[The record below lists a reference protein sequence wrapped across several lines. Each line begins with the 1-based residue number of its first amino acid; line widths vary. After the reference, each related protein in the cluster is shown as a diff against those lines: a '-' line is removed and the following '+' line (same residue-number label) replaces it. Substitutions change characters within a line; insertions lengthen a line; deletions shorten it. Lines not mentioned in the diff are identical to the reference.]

1 MDHTL
6 HIPPRWQDLDLTAL
20 GERILL
26 LGATDSG
33 KSTLARYL
41 VHRLLEAGLRPA
53 YLDCD
58 IGQSTLG
65 LPATMNLAVP
75 SDALRTLEEGAPFP
89 PQPGASFFVGSV
101 TPRGHMLPLLVG
113 CQRLL
118 ERAWELEARSVVVD
132 TTGLID
138 PAQGGLA
145 LKQWKVE
152 LIRPHTVIALVKGR
166 ELEPI
171 LWPLRLAGR
180 PRVVE
185 LPVSPEARPRDRAE
199 RVARRQRLLNRY
211 FHGAGLLP
219 FPLGRLP
226 IFDLYRAATGR
237 LVGLQDARG
246 FTLALGVVEKWDRE
260 IGTLWLRTP
269 LQDATLVASLRIG
282 SCWLQQENARPVLP
296 TRPRPQHPGHRQAF

>member
-1 MDHTL
+1 MDRSL
-6 HIPPRWQDLDLTAL
+6 HIPPRWKDLDLTAL

-33 KSTLARYL
+33 KSTFALYL
-41 VHRLLEAGLRPA
+41 FQRLLEAGLHPA

-65 LPATMNLAVP
+65 LPTTMNLAIASGV
-75 SDALRTLEEGAPFP
+75 LRTAEEGAPFP
-89 PQPGASFFVGSV
+89 PQPGASFFVGSI

-118 ERAWELEARSVVVD
+118 QQAWELGARSVVVD
-132 TTGLID
+132 TTGLVD

-152 LIRPHTVIALVKGR
+152 LIRPQTVIALVKGR

-171 LWPLRLAGR
+171 LWPLRLAGS

-199 RVARRQRLLNRY
+199 RIARRQRLLNRY
-211 FHGAGLLP
+211 FRGAGLLS

-226 IFDLYRAATGR
+226 IFDLYRAAAGR
-237 LVGLQDARG
+237 LAGLLDAHG
-246 FTLALGVVEKWDRE
+246 FTLALGVVEKLDRE
-260 IGTLWLRTP
+260 TGTLWLRTP
-269 LQDATLVASLRIG
+269 LQDARQVASLRIG
-282 SCWLQQENARPVLP
+282 TCWLEQGNAQPAPPVS
-296 TRPRPQHPGHRQAF
+296 PRPHHPSHRP

>member
-1 MDHTL
+1 MDRSL
-6 HIPPRWQDLDLTAL
+6 QIPPRWKDLDLTAL

-33 KSTLARYL
+33 KSTFAWYL

-65 LPATMNLAVP
+65 LPTTMNLAVP
-75 SDALRTLEEGAPFP
+75 AEALRTAEEGTPFP
-89 PQPGASFFVGSV
+89 PQPGASFFVGSI

-118 ERAWELEARSVVVD
+118 ERAWELGARSVVVD

-166 ELEPI
+166 ELESI
-171 LWPLRLAGR
+171 LWPLRLAGS

-199 RVARRQRLLNRY
+199 RIARRQRLLNRY
-211 FHGAGLLP
+211 FQGAGLLS

-226 IFDLYRAATGR
+226 IFDLYRAAAGR
-237 LVGLQDARG
+237 LVGLLDARG
-246 FTLALGVVEKWDRE
+246 FAVALGVVEKLDRE
-260 IGTLWLRTP
+260 TGTLWLRTP
-269 LQDATLVASLRIG
+269 LQDASHVASLRIG
-282 SCWLQQENARPVLP
+282 ACWLQQGNAHPVSP
-296 TRPRPQHPGHRQAF
+296 TRPRPYHPGHRG

>member
-1 MDHTL
+1 MDRPL
-6 HIPPRWQDLDLTAL
+6 HIPPRWKDLDPTAL

-33 KSTLARYL
+33 KSTFARYL

-65 LPATMNLAVP
+65 LPTTMNLAVP
-75 SDALRTLEEGAPFP
+75 SGPLPTAEEDLLFP
-89 PQPGASFFVGSV
+89 PQPGASFFVGSI

-118 ERAWELEARSVVVD
+118 ERAQELEARPVVVD
-132 TTGLID
+132 TTGLVD

-152 LIRPHTVIALVKGR
+152 LVRPQTVVALVKGR

-171 LWPLRLAGR
+171 LWPLRLAEGT
-180 PRVVE
+180 RVVE

-199 RVARRQRLLNRY
+199 RIARRQRLLNRY
-211 FHGAGLLP
+211 FHGAGLLS
-219 FPLGRLP
+219 FPLGQRP
-226 IFDLYRAATGR
+226 IFDLHRAAAGR

-246 FTLALGVVEKWDRE
+246 FTLALGVVERLDRE
-260 IGTLWLRTP
+260 TGILWVRTP
-269 LQDATLVASLRIG
+269 LQDARSVASLRIG
-282 SCWLQQENARPVLP
+282 TCWLQQGNAPAAFP
-296 TRPRPQHPGHRQAF
+296 ARPRPQHPGHFR

>member
-6 HIPPRWQDLDLTAL
+6 HIPLRWKDLDLTAL

-33 KSTLARYL
+33 KSTFARYL

-75 SDALRTLEEGAPFP
+75 SETLRTLEEGAPFP

-118 ERAWELEARSVVVD
+118 ERAWDLGAHSVVVD

-171 LWPLRLAGR
+171 LWPLRLAGS

-185 LPVSPEARPRDRAE
+185 LPVSPEARPRDRSE
-199 RVARRQRLLNRY
+199 RIARRQRLLNRY
-211 FHGAGLLP
+211 FHGAGLLS

-226 IFDLYRAATGR
+226 IFDLYRAAAGR
-237 LVGLQDARG
+237 LAGLQDASG
-246 FTLALGVVEKWDRE
+246 FTLGLGVVEKLDRE
-260 IGTLWLRTP
+260 TGTLWLRTP
-269 LQDATLVASLRIG
+269 LQDASGVASLRIG
-282 SCWLQQENARPVLP
+282 SCWLQQENAHPAP
-296 TRPRPQHPGHRQAF
+296 PARPRLQHPGHRPAP